1 MPHESG
7 INWELTASQWQ
18 VNWGLTASDVG
29 VMWESRWNSGG
40 LCRNS
45 LEMLEIMKIKGQGLL
60 ERLECWDFRRFF
72 GLMFF
77 RLLTAILLE
86 FCSQLC
92 RFCPQIVN

>member
-1 MPHESG
+1 
-7 INWELTASQWQ
+7 
-18 VNWGLTASDVG
+18 
-29 VMWESRWNSGG
+29 
-40 LCRNS
+40 
-45 LEMLEIMKIKGQGLL
+45 MLEIMKIKGQGLL